1 MDVEAVD
8 LYVELL
14 NEPDPARREALAPR
28 ALTEDAEV
36 FAAHLADSPPLDRAA
51 FVEDCGIVQGWRP
64 EGARLRRVGGV
75 DGHHDWL
82 RFGWEVSLPDG
93 EVIEVA
99 GVRVE
104 GVDVAEVAA
113 DGRLRRVVMFH
124 GMQPPAA
131 EATPRE
137 SR

>member
-1 MDVEAVD
+1 MDDAVVD

-14 NEPDPARREALAPR
+14 NEPEAARREALAQR
-28 ALTEDAEV
+28 ALTEDAQV

-51 FVEDCGIVQGWRP
+51 FVEDCGVVQGWRP

-82 RFGWEVSLPDG
+82 RFAWEVSLPDG
-93 EVIEVA
+93 QVIEVA

-113 DGRLRRVVMFH
+113 DGRLRRVVMFQA
-124 GMQPPAA
+124 MLPPPAGA
-131 EATPRE
+131 IPRE
-137 SR
+137 N